1 MPGFFEAAKNFR
13 QTESKHTVTIQGQT
27 VEVSQEEKIEIVRN
41 GENNY
46 VLQDGRPCL
55 IVVKREKYRHAEIE
69 KFTSDPFWPT
79 EEFVWKK

>member
-1 MPGFFEAAKNFR
+1 MPGFFEAAKNFC
-13 QTESKHTVTIQGQT
+13 QTESKHTVTIEGQT
-27 VEVSQEEKIEIVRN
+27 VEVSREEKIEIICN

-46 VLQDGRPCL
+46 VLQDGRPRC
-55 IVVKREKYRHAEIE
+55 VVIKREKYRHAEIE